1 MTGTTDSTSL
11 RVRTTWKCILS
22 TDSTS
27 IRNRRS
33 SPPVSGSGTQV
44 RWMSSLASLNL
55 ELGFIPR
62 QKSLIIHK
70 RGHTKTSKKLCMN
83 SELLSIY
90 RKGNQVLSHQPRSI
104 SKWQQ
109 GGRVISQL
117 WKADVT
123 KKDTRPIVSFSTS
136 RCLSTSR
143 RREARQPPISLNPW
157 RCTIVSLLWDQ
168 YSKALTWLGH
178 SKMSR
183 RMLSSSRDPSLLI
196 QVSALIIMAPYLIC
210 ELQQAKGHSSLFG
223 RGSTANRQKIGT
235 LPKNSNQRRH
245 ITGHSRFS
253 RMSETILNTIAG
265 TLASRFWIEDTLLPR
280 VKIRMIKSSIKLCK
294 LTQRSQKLPMVAKG
308 AGLKERVQH
317 PRARNDSKSS
327 RTQNLTNR
335 PRVFLSS

>member
-1 MTGTTDSTSL
+1 MRGSKRNKISKFLPKSGQRQRLRGNFKLEKPIETLVNWNLSNMTGTTDSTSQ

-62 QKSLIIHK
+62 RKSLIIHK
-70 RGHTKTSKKLCMN
+70 RGHTKTSKKLCMS

-157 RCTIVSLLWDQ
+157 RCTIVSLL
-168 YSKALTWLGH
+168 
-178 SKMSR
+178 
-183 RMLSSSRDPSLLI
+183 
-196 QVSALIIMAPYLIC
+196 
-210 ELQQAKGHSSLFG
+210 
-223 RGSTANRQKIGT
+223 
-235 LPKNSNQRRH
+235 
-245 ITGHSRFS
+245 
-253 RMSETILNTIAG
+253 
-265 TLASRFWIEDTLLPR
+265 
-280 VKIRMIKSSIKLCK
+280 
-294 LTQRSQKLPMVAKG
+294 
-308 AGLKERVQH
+308 
-317 PRARNDSKSS
+317 
-327 RTQNLTNR
+327 
-335 PRVFLSS
+335 